1 MAYSQHQI
9 IDRALRIATMTGGDP
24 NLSSVIDNT
33 VVLEDHFYTALRNAI
48 IAGANVP
55 TEVNGLKRD
64 HTIAVTNGVGTLPDS
79 VVDECLDSSSIY
91 SSTDSNV
98 QQFSSFQPRYA
109 DYLRPV
115 HGQLAYY
122 AVQGQSFLY
131 RGPNEEAGVFDGDI
145 HLVAVSTP
153 AIPATITDAIT
164 ISTATAERTIQ
175 LLASILRGNG

>member
-64 HTIAVTNGVGTLPDS
+64 HTISVSNGVGTLPDS
-79 VVDECLDSSSIY
+79 VIEECLDTSSIY
-91 SSTDSNV
+91 ADDTNV
-98 QQFSSFQPRYA
+98 QQFSSYQPRYS
-109 DYLRPV
+109 DYLRSG
-115 HGQLAYY
+115 HSQMGYY
-122 AVQGQSFLY
+122 STQGANFLY

-153 AIPATITDAIT
+153 SIPSTITDPIT
-164 ISTATAERTIQ
+164 ISTEVAERTIQ
-175 LLASILRGNG
+175 ILASILRGNG